1 MKSET
6 VKNAAVSTLVGA
18 TLVTCVILLAPG
30 WEDEASPRPAAR
42 AMAAAGAG
50 APAAPADLKALIE
63 DREAW
68 LRDHSRDAES
78 WAVLGA
84 AYVERGT
91 RTARPADFPKAERA
105 LRRSLALGAARDG
118 DVRALVGMAA
128 LANARH
134 DHVAAS
140 IWGERA
146 RRQQPKAW
154 TLYPVLAD
162 AYNGLGNHKLAAQAT
177 DMLQKL
183 HSGPQVRGREAQLYR
198 DKGHREDA
206 AALAYDATVTA
217 STSPEKAAGLLR
229 QGDLAWE
236 RGEAA
241 EAVGHYDAALEEDP
255 EAHRALAGRARALVA
270 LGPVDAAQRDYEEAL
285 EKAPQP
291 EYALEAGELAESLGQ
306 DEDAATQYARVRTL
320 VEEARAH
327 GVDNDLVLARY
338 EADHGDP
345 ATAVRL
351 LQGEWRRG
359 HRSVYVADA
368 MGWALYRVGRAED
381 ALPFAKLAT
390 GQGLRSALFAYH
402 RGQIERELGEYG
414 PARRHIE
421 EALQTNP
428 QFSPLLAPL
437 AREALDTLG
446 EPPPGGPVD
455 MDGDGPDATE
465 EASAADEAEPSS
477 DGVEGEAD
485 GVEGEA
491 DGVEGESAETEAED
505 AEAEASASPAAS
517 ASAPAAPGAV
527 SVEPTAQA
535 AGRS

>member
-6 VKNAAVSTLVGA
+6 LKNAAVSTLAGA
-18 TLVTCVILLAPG
+18 TLVTGVILLAPG
-30 WEDEASPRPAAR
+30 WGEEESPRPVAR

-50 APAAPADLKALIE
+50 APAAPADLKALID

-68 LRDHSRDAES
+68 LRGHSRDAGS

-91 RTARPADFPKAERA
+91 RMARPADFPKAERA

-140 IWGERA
+140 VWGERA

-154 TLYPVLAD
+154 TVYPVLAD
-162 AYNGLGNHKLAAQAT
+162 AYNGLGNHKLAARAT
-177 DMLQKL
+177 DTLQKL
-183 HSGPQVRGREAQLYR
+183 HSGPQVQGREAQLYR
-198 DKGHREDA
+198 DKGYREDA
-206 AALAYDATVTA
+206 EALAYDATVTA
-217 STSPEKAAGLLR
+217 GTSPEKAAGLLR

-306 DEDAATQYARVRTL
+306 DGDAATHYARVRAL

-345 ATAVRL
+345 ATAVRR

-368 MGWALYRVGRAED
+368 MGWALYRAGRAED

-390 GQGLRSALFAYH
+390 GQGQRSALFAYH
-402 RGQIERELGEYG
+402 RGAIERELGAYG

-428 QFSPLLAPL
+428 QFSPLHAPM
-437 AREALDTLG
+437 AREALDALG

-465 EASAADEAEPSS
+465 EAAASDEAGPASDEAEAEAGPS
-477 DGVEGEAD
+477 
-485 GVEGEA
+485 
-491 DGVEGESAETEAED
+491 T
-505 AEAEASASPAAS
+505 AEAEASVVPQQPVAQPSASASPAA
-517 ASAPAAPGAV
+517 ATAPAAPGAV
-527 SVEPTAQA
+527 SVGPTAQA
-535 AGRS
+535 AGGS